1 MIDMTPSH
9 PSISANTLV
18 CNIVFVGTV
27 IMMVVV
33 AKKNLMHN
41 CYCGES

>member
-27 IMMVVV
+27 TMMVVV

-41 CYCGES
+41 CYYGES